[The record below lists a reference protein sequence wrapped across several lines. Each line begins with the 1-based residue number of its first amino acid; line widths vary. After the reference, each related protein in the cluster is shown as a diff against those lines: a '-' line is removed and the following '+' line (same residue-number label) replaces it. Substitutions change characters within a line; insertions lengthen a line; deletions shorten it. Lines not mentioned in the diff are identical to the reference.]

1 MTLTP
6 SFVVAAGGTFA
17 RKRGFRTACIWPRQ
31 SSCASPSARRRIGGA
46 RSRSCSWALRRLC
59 SGAFCSRCVPSSGR
73 CFWCAACRRSALLLS
88 GRRPRPPF
96 RRRRR
101 PGAGPLAR
109 PVSPD
114 DLRLASSGASCG
126 VRAREG
132 RGVRRVLLDACWMLC
147 CCLDLRWRHEA
158 PSPSTRAA
166 SGKIPLCGRLAF
178 FIGSCWYGGDRDV
191 CRCHGVRA
199 AVQFWRH
206 LHLGCRNDRKR
217 GMVLH
222 AYWARGPCGQSRCR
236 YPLRSPRCARAV
248 RRPWAAHGDG
258 RCALSPWRH
267 RLCQPLSFRAFASAM
282 AMRAPWCAPRL

>member
-1 MTLTP
+1 MGRQLAPLFFAAFLAYGYNNIFMTLTP
-6 SFVVAAGGTFA
+6 SFVVGRGRDVGGSGA
-17 RKRGFRTACIWPRQ
+17 SEQRAIRPRQ

-88 GRRPRPPF
+88 GRRPQPPF

-101 PGAGPLAR
+101 PSAGPLAR

-132 RGVRRVLLDACWMLC
+132 RGVRRVLLDACWMLAVALTC
-147 CCLDLRWRHEA
+147 VGAMRS

-191 CRCHGVRA
+191 CRCHGVR
-199 AVQFWRH
+199 V
-206 LHLGCRNDRKR
+206 CCS
-217 GMVLH
+217 VLE
-222 AYWARGPCGQSRCR
+222 APSSRL
-236 YPLRSPRCARAV
+236 PE
-248 RRPWAAHGDG
+248 
-258 RCALSPWRH
+258 
-267 RLCQPLSFRAFASAM
+267 
-282 AMRAPWCAPRL
+282 